1 MKFVDKSYEYRCRR
15 IDRST
20 AVSTTQLIVLTLH
33 IGCEKKKTILQ
44 VIRGKVHYTISTESR
59 ASIQFYQPSVGYA
72 QILKFQTKWAS
83 HIESISMLIE
93 KYVLI

>member
-1 MKFVDKSYEYRCRR
+1 MNTDVAVLIGAPQYQQLNLSYLLC
-15 IDRST
+15 
-20 AVSTTQLIVLTLH
+20 TLDAK
-33 IGCEKKKTILQ
+33 IKTILQ

-72 QILKFQTKWAS
+72 QILKIQTKWAS